1 MRLSP
6 SPETN
11 FMSSLTSTTPQNAP
25 SLSDPIT
32 GNTTAVVGL
41 QWGDEGKGKVID
53 LLAGSHDAVVRYNG
67 GANAGHSIVI
77 DGQRFALHLIP
88 SGVFRPDTVSVIG
101 NGVVLD
107 PFKLIEEIEGLRE
120 RGIEVKNLAISSRA
134 HLVLPYHKLE
144 DAMLEDRLAARGL
157 SIGTTKRGIG
167 PAYSDK
173 ANRATSLRVG
183 DLLDTD
189 YLRGKV
195 ANLAEYKTD
204 ALRSIDPS
212 AEAIE
217 PKRLTDALLDAAETL
232 TPFIEDTAYL
242 LHGMLRKGQ
251 SLLFEGANATLLDVD
266 HGTYPFV
273 TSSNC
278 SVLGIPAGTGV
289 PGAEVKQVVG
299 VLKAYSTRVGG
310 GPFPTEQD
318 NEVGDQIRRQG
329 NEYGTTTGRP
339 RRCGWLDLVA
349 VRYAAMVNGC
359 TSLSLM
365 LLDVLSGIEELQV
378 CTRYQIGDDPE
389 AITGRF
395 FPDANRLQGI
405 TPLYESLPGFHGD
418 VTKARSFDELPA
430 PARQY
435 IEFIEDFVGLPISII
450 SVGPDRSQTIRRG

>member
-1 MRLSP
+1 MP
-6 SPETN
+6 
-11 FMSSLTSTTPQNAP
+11 SLTSNTPQHAP

-32 GNTTAVVGL
+32 GSTTAVVGL

-77 DGQRFALHLIP
+77 EGQRFALHLIP
-88 SGVFRPDTVSVIG
+88 SGVFRPETVSVIG

-120 RGIEVKNLAISSRA
+120 RGVEVRNLAISSRA

-144 DAMLEDRLAARGL
+144 DAMQEDRLAARGL

-189 YLRGKV
+189 FLRSKV

-204 ALRSIDPS
+204 TLRSIDPS

-232 TPFIEDTAYL
+232 APFVEDTSYL
-242 LHGMLRKGQ
+242 LHGMLREGK

-289 PGAEVKQVVG
+289 PGAEIKRVVG

-318 NEVGDQIRRQG
+318 NEVGDQIRKQG

-395 FPDANRLQGI
+395 FPDATRLAGI
-405 TPLYESLPGFHGD
+405 TPLYETLPGFHGD
-418 VTKARSFDELPA
+418 VTKAQSFDELPA
-430 PARQY
+430 PAREY
-435 IEFIEDFVGLPISII
+435 IEFIEDFVSLPVSIV
-450 SVGPDRSQTIRRG
+450 SVGPDRTQTIQRG

>member
-77 DGQRFALHLIP
+77 EGQRFALHLIP

-120 RGIEVKNLAISSRA
+120 RGVEVKNLAISSRA

-204 ALRSIDPS
+204 TLRSIDPS

-395 FPDANRLQGI
+395 FPDANRLAGI

>member
-1 MRLSP
+1 MHSV
-6 SPETN
+6 
-11 FMSSLTSTTPQNAP
+11 STPISQNAP
-25 SLSDPIT
+25 SLADPIT
-32 GNTTAVVGL
+32 GSTLAVVGL

-53 LLAGSHDAVVRYNG
+53 LLAGSHHAVVRYNG

-77 DGQRFALHLIP
+77 EGQRFALHLIP
-88 SGVFRPDTVSVIG
+88 SGVFRPETVSVIG
-101 NGVVLD
+101 NGVVID
-107 PFKLIEEIEGLRE
+107 PFKLIEEIQGLRD
-120 RGIEVKNLAISSRA
+120 RGVEIRNLAISSRA

-144 DAMLEDRLAARGL
+144 DAALEDRLAARGL

-183 DLLDTD
+183 DLLDPD
-189 YLRGKV
+189 YLRTKV
-195 ANLAEYKTD
+195 SNLAEYKTD

-212 AEAIE
+212 AEAID
-217 PKRLTDALLDAAETL
+217 PKRLSAALSEAAETL
-232 TPFIEDTAYL
+232 SPFIQDTTYL
-242 LHGMLRKGQ
+242 LHEMLRDGK
-251 SLLFEGANATLLDVD
+251 SILFEGANATLLDVD

-289 PGAEVKQVVG
+289 PGAQINNVVG

-318 NEVGDQIRRQG
+318 NDIGDQIRQQG

-365 LLDVLSGIEELQV
+365 LLDVLSGIEELKV
-378 CTRYQIGDDPE
+378 CTRYQIGDDPD

-395 FPDANRLQGI
+395 LPDANRLSEV
-405 TPLYESLPGFHGD
+405 TPLYETLPGFHGD
-418 VTKARSFDELPA
+418 VTKAMSIEELPA
-430 PARQY
+430 PAREY
-435 IEFIEDFVGLPISII
+435 IAFIEDFVGLPVSIV

>member
-1 MRLSP
+1 
-6 SPETN
+6 
-11 FMSSLTSTTPQNAP
+11 MSSLTSTTPQNAP

-77 DGQRFALHLIP
+77 EGQRFALHLIP

-120 RGIEVKNLAISSRA
+120 RGVEVKNLAISSRA

-204 ALRSIDPS
+204 TLRSIDPS

-395 FPDANRLQGI
+395 FPDANRLAGI

>member
-1 MRLSP
+1 
-6 SPETN
+6 
-11 FMSSLTSTTPQNAP
+11 MSSLTSTTPQNAP

-120 RGIEVKNLAISSRA
+120 RGVEVKNLAISSRA

-189 YLRGKV
+189 YLRAKV

-242 LHGMLRKGQ
+242 LHGMLRKGK

-395 FPDANRLQGI
+395 FPDANRLAGI

>member
-1 MRLSP
+1 MQSG
-6 SPETN
+6 TIQ
-11 FMSSLTSTTPQNAP
+11 TTEPVPN
-25 SLSDPIT
+25 LSDSIT
-32 GNTTAVVGL
+32 GSTTAVVGL

-53 LLAGSHDAVVRYNG
+53 LLAGKHDAVIRYNG

-77 DGQRFALHLIP
+77 EGQRFALHLVP
-88 SGVFRPDTVSVIG
+88 SGVFRPETVSVIG
-101 NGVVLD
+101 NGVVID
-107 PFKLIEEIEGLRE
+107 PFKLIEELSGLRE
-120 RGIEVKNLAISSRA
+120 RGIEIRNLAISSRA

-144 DAMLEDRLAARGL
+144 DGMLEDRLAARGL

-167 PAYSDK
+167 PAYADK
-173 ANRATSLRVG
+173 ATRATSLRVG

-189 YLRGKV
+189 YLRAKV
-195 ANLAEYKTD
+195 SNLAEYKTD

-212 AEAIE
+212 AEAID
-217 PKRLTDALLDAAETL
+217 PKRLTEALLEAAETL
-232 TPFIEDTAYL
+232 SPYITDTSYL
-242 LHGMLRKGQ
+242 LHGMLRSGK

-289 PGAEVKQVVG
+289 PGAQIREVVG

-318 NEVGDQIRRQG
+318 NEVGDTIRRQG

-349 VRYAAMVNGC
+349 VRYAAMINGC

-365 LLDVLSGIEELQV
+365 LLDVLSGVEELQ
-378 CTRYQIGDDPE
+378 
-389 AITGRF
+389 
-395 FPDANRLQGI
+395 
-405 TPLYESLPGFHGD
+405 
-418 VTKARSFDELPA
+418 
-430 PARQY
+430 
-435 IEFIEDFVGLPISII
+435 
-450 SVGPDRSQTIRRG
+450 

>member
-120 RGIEVKNLAISSRA
+120 RGVEVKNLAISSRA

-189 YLRGKV
+189 YLRAKV

-242 LHGMLRKGQ
+242 LHGMLRKGK

-395 FPDANRLQGI
+395 FPDANRLAGI

-418 VTKARSFDELPA
+418 VTKARGFDELPA

>member
-1 MRLSP
+1 MSISTQP
-6 SPETN
+6 VETV
-11 FMSSLTSTTPQNAP
+11 P
-25 SLSDPIT
+25 SLSDPVT
-32 GNTTAVVGL
+32 GSTTAVVGL

-53 LLAGSHDAVVRYNG
+53 LLAGDHHAVVRYNG

-77 DGQRFALHLIP
+77 EGQRFALHLVP
-88 SGVFRPDTVSVIG
+88 SGVFRPETVSVIG

-107 PFKLIEEIEGLRE
+107 PFKLIDELNGLRA
-120 RGIEVKNLAISSRA
+120 RGVEIRNLAISSRA

-183 DLLDTD
+183 DLLDTAH
-189 YLRGKV
+189 LRTKV

-204 ALRSIDPS
+204 TLRSIDPS

-217 PKRLTDALLDAAETL
+217 PKRLTDALVEAAEVLAPYIT
-232 TPFIEDTAYL
+232 DTTYL
-242 LHGMLRKGQ
+242 LHSLLRDGKRI
-251 SLLFEGANATLLDVD
+251 LFEGANATLLDMD

-289 PGAEVKQVVG
+289 PGAQIRDVVG

-318 NEVGDQIRRQG
+318 NEIGDLIRQQG

-365 LLDVLSGIEELQV
+365 LLDVLSGIEELRV
-378 CTRYQIGDDPE
+378 CTRYQLGDDGD

-395 FPDANRLQGI
+395 LPDANQLSRV
-405 TPLYESLPGFHGD
+405 TPLYETLQGFHGD
-418 VTKARSFDELPA
+418 ITKARRFEDLPV
-430 PARQY
+430 PAREY
-435 IEFIEDFVGLPISII
+435 IQFIEEFVGLPVSIV
-450 SVGPDRSQTIRRG
+450 SVGPDREQTIQRR

>member
-120 RGIEVKNLAISSRA
+120 RGVEVKNLAISSRA

-189 YLRGKV
+189 YLRAKV

-217 PKRLTDALLDAAETL
+217 PKRLTDALLDAADTL

-242 LHGMLRKGQ
+242 LHGMLRKGK

-395 FPDANRLQGI
+395 FPDANRLAGI
-405 TPLYESLPGFHGD
+405 TPLYESLPGYHGD

>member
-1 MRLSP
+1 MPINTP
-6 SPETN
+6 SIEH
-11 FMSSLTSTTPQNAP
+11 AP
-25 SLSDPIT
+25 NLSDPIT
-32 GNTTAVVGL
+32 GSTTAVVGL

-53 LLAGSHDAVVRYNG
+53 LLAGEHDAVVRYNG

-77 DGQRFALHLIP
+77 AGQRFALHLVP
-88 SGVFRPDTVSVIG
+88 SGVFRPETVSVIG

-107 PFKLIEEIEGLRE
+107 PFKLIDEIAGLRE
-120 RGIEVKNLAISSRA
+120 RGIEIHNLAISSRA

-189 YLRGKV
+189 HLRSKV
-195 ANLAEYKTD
+195 SNLAEYKTD
-204 ALRSIDPS
+204 TLRSIDPS

-217 PKRLTDALLDAAETL
+217 PKRLTEALLEASEILSPHIT
-232 TPFIEDTAYL
+232 DTTYL
-242 LHGMLRKGQ
+242 LHTLLRDGKRV
-251 SLLFEGANATLLDVD
+251 LFEGANATLLDVD

-278 SVLGIPAGTGV
+278 SVLGIPSGTGV
-289 PGAEVKQVVG
+289 PGAEIRNVVG

-318 NEVGDQIRRQG
+318 NEIGNTIRQQG

-359 TSLSLM
+359 TALSVM
-365 LLDVLSGIEELQV
+365 LLDVLSGIEELRV
-378 CTRYQIGDDPE
+378 CTRYQIDDE
-389 AITGRF
+389 SETITGRF
-395 FPDANRLQGI
+395 LPDANQLQRV
-405 TPLYESLPGFHGD
+405 TPLYETLQGFHGD
-418 VTKARSFDELPA
+418 ITKARRFEDLPV
-430 PARQY
+430 PAREYVQ
-435 IEFIEDFVGLPISII
+435 FIEEFVGLPVSIV
-450 SVGPDRSQTIRRG
+450 SVGPDREQTIRRS

>member
-1 MRLSP
+1 
-6 SPETN
+6 
-11 FMSSLTSTTPQNAP
+11 MSISTQPYESVP
-25 SLSDPIT
+25 SLSDPVT
-32 GNTTAVVGL
+32 GSTTAVVGL

-53 LLAGSHDAVVRYNG
+53 LLAGDHHAVVRYNG

-77 DGQRFALHLIP
+77 EGQRFALHLVP
-88 SGVFRPDTVSVIG
+88 SGVFRPETVSVIG

-107 PFKLIEEIEGLRE
+107 PFKLIDELNGLRE
-120 RGIEVKNLAISSRA
+120 RGVEIRNLAISSRA

-189 YLRGKV
+189 HLRSKV
-195 ANLAEYKTD
+195 SNLAEYKTD

-217 PKRLTDALLDAAETL
+217 PKRLSDAL
-232 TPFIEDTAYL
+232 IEASEVLAPYITDTTYL
-242 LHGMLRKGQ
+242 LHSLLRDGKRI
-251 SLLFEGANATLLDVD
+251 LFEGANATLLDMD

-289 PGAEVKQVVG
+289 PGAQICEVVG

-318 NEVGDQIRRQG
+318 NETGDTIRKQG

-365 LLDVLSGIEELQV
+365 LLDVLSGIEELRV
-378 CTRYQIGDDPE
+378 CTRYQVGDDAE
-389 AITGRF
+389 SITGRF
-395 FPDANRLQGI
+395 LPDANQLARV
-405 TPLYESLPGFHGD
+405 TPLYETLQGFHGD
-418 VTKARSFDELPA
+418 VTKARRFEDLPV
-430 PARQY
+430 PAREYVQ
-435 IEFIEDFVGLPISII
+435 FIEEFVGLPVSII
-450 SVGPDRSQTIRRG
+450 SVGPDREQTIQRA

>member
-1 MRLSP
+1 MPISTQP
-6 SPETN
+6 FETV
-11 FMSSLTSTTPQNAP
+11 P
-25 SLSDPIT
+25 SLSDPVT
-32 GNTTAVVGL
+32 GSTTAVVGL

-53 LLAGSHDAVVRYNG
+53 LLAGDHHAVVRYNG

-77 DGQRFALHLIP
+77 EGQRFALHLVP
-88 SGVFRPDTVSVIG
+88 SGVFRPETVSVIG

-107 PFKLIEEIEGLRE
+107 PFKLIEELVGLRE
-120 RGIEVKNLAISSRA
+120 RGVEIRNLAISSRA

-189 YLRGKV
+189 HLRTKV
-195 ANLAEYKTD
+195 ANLAEFKTD
-204 ALRSIDPS
+204 TLRSIDPS

-217 PKRLTDALLDAAETL
+217 PKRLTDALLEASEVLAPYIT
-232 TPFIEDTAYL
+232 DTTYL
-242 LHGMLRKGQ
+242 LHSLLRDGKRI
-251 SLLFEGANATLLDVD
+251 LFEGANATLLDMD

-289 PGAEVKQVVG
+289 PGAQIREVVG

-318 NEVGDQIRRQG
+318 NEIGDTIRQQG

-349 VRYAAMVNGC
+349 ARYAAMVNGC

-365 LLDVLSGIEELQV
+365 LLDVLSGIEELRV
-378 CTRYQIGDDPE
+378 CTRYQIGDDGD

-395 FPDANRLQGI
+395 LPDANQLTRV
-405 TPLYESLPGFHGD
+405 TPLYETLQGFHGD
-418 VTKARSFDELPA
+418 ISKARGYEDLPV
-430 PARQY
+430 PAREYVQ
-435 IEFIEDFVGLPISII
+435 FIEEFVGVPVSIV
-450 SVGPDRSQTIRRG
+450 SVGPDRDQTIQRR

>member
-1 MRLSP
+1 MNSV
-6 SPETN
+6 
-11 FMSSLTSTTPQNAP
+11 STPISQNAP

-32 GNTTAVVGL
+32 GTTTAVVGL
-41 QWGDEGKGKVID
+41 QWGDEGKGKIID
-53 LLAGSHDAVVRYNG
+53 LLANTHDAVVRYNG

-88 SGVFRPDTVSVIG
+88 SGVFRQETISVIG

-107 PFKLIEEIEGLRE
+107 PFKLIEEIDGLRE
-120 RGIEVKNLAISSRA
+120 RGVEVKNLAISSRA

-144 DAMLEDRLAARGL
+144 DASLEDRLAARGL

-173 ANRATSLRVG
+173 ANRATALRVG
-183 DLLDTD
+183 DLLHPD
-189 YLRGKV
+189 YLRSKV
-195 ANLAEYKTD
+195 SNLAEYKTD
-204 ALRSIDPS
+204 TLRSIDPS

-217 PKRLTDALLDAAETL
+217 PKRLTDALSAAAETL
-232 TPFIEDTAYL
+232 APFIQDTTYL
-242 LHGMLRKGQ
+242 LHELLRDGK

-278 SVLGIPAGTGV
+278 SVLGIPSGTGV
-289 PGAEVKQVVG
+289 PGAQISNVVG

-310 GPFPTEQD
+310 GPFPTELD
-318 NEVGDQIRRQG
+318 NETGDQIRKQG

-365 LLDVLSGIEELQV
+365 LLDVLSGIEELKV
-378 CTRYQIGDDPE
+378 CTRYQIGDDPD
-389 AITGRF
+389 AITARF
-395 FPDANRLQGI
+395 LPDANRLSEI
-405 TPLYESLPGFHGD
+405 TPLYETLPGFHGD
-418 VTKARSFDELPA
+418 VTKATSFEELPA
-430 PARQY
+430 PARDY
-435 IEFIEDFVGLPISII
+435 ISFIEDFVGLPVSLV
-450 SVGPDRSQTIRRG
+450 SVGPDRSQTIRRDR